1 MHRMIFRIATSLA
14 IVAGMFSAGSARAVD
29 IYNTLAQSSAGT
41 ETINTQYG
49 MGVSFKT
56 TATDYVIDAVTFMFM
71 KDSATSGN
79 ITIAIYDTSGTNG
92 TPGSMIGTP
101 LGTVPVSS
109 LTRFLANYTLSN
121 LNRTLSPST
130 NYYLTA
136 TSTDITSSISARGS
150 VTQDTT
156 GLTTGSVG
164 YTSKSNGVWTT
175 PASGFYGQASIS
187 TAAVPEPSTYAL
199 GAIATGV
206 FALIA
211 RRRRAGKMKAN
222 MA

>member
-29 IYNTLAQSSAGT
+29 IYNTLSGSSAVT
-41 ETINTQYG
+41 KMINTQNG

-79 ITIAIYDTSGTNG
+79 ITIAIYDTSGTGG

-109 LTRFLANYTLSN
+109 LTSTLANYTLSS

-136 TSTDITSSISARGS
+136 TSTDITSGAPRGS
-150 VTQDTT
+150 VTTDTT

-211 RRRRAGKMKAN
+211 RRRKARRA
-222 MA
+222 

>member
-1 MHRMIFRIATSLA
+1 MIFRIATSLA

-29 IYNTLAQSSAGT
+29 IYNTLSQSSAGT
-41 ETINTQYG
+41 ETISIQYG

-56 TATDYVIDAVTFMFM
+56 TATDYVIDAVTFKFM
-71 KDSATSGN
+71 KDTATSGN
-79 ITIAIYDTSGTNG
+79 ITIAIYDTSGAGG
-92 TPGSMIGTP
+92 TPGSIIGAP

-109 LTRFLANYTLSN
+109 LTSTLANYTLNS

-136 TSTDITSSISARGS
+136 TSTDITSGAPRGS
-150 VTQDTT
+150 VTQQTT

-164 YTSKSNGVWTT
+164 YSFKNNTWTG
-175 PASGFYGQASIS
+175 PYSGFYGQASIS
-187 TAAVPEPSTYAL
+187 ATAVPEPSTYAL

-206 FALIA
+206 FAFIA
-211 RRRRAGKMKAN
+211 RRCKARRA
-222 MA
+222 